1 MFTRPRII
9 PVLLYDD
16 RDLVKTVNFKDRTY
30 LGDPVNAVKI
40 FNRKGIDEL
49 SVLDIG
55 ATKNGREPDY
65 ELLKDIASEAFMP
78 LSCGGGIITAEQ
90 VRELLAIGYEKVVIN
105 SGLIRNPK
113 QIEMAVELFGSQ
125 SIVASID
132 AKMVNGEYKCVISDG
147 IEIINK
153 TPVELAKTVERM
165 GVGEIIINSVDRDG
179 MMQGYDINLVRSVV
193 ESVKIPVT
201 AIGGA
206 GGIKDL
212 KEVLREGHAH
222 AAAGGSMFV
231 YYGRLKAVLITMP
244 DEKELILEGIYQEIE
259 IKG

>member
-16 RDLVKTVNFKDRTY
+16 RDLVKTVKFNERTY

-55 ATKNGREPDY
+55 ATRNRREPDF

-78 LSCGGGIITAEQ
+78 LSCGGGITTVEQ
-90 VRELLAIGYEKVVIN
+90 IHDLLSIGYEKVVIN
-105 SGLIRNPK
+105 TELIRNPDLITK
-113 QIEMAVELFGSQ
+113 SAELFGSQ

-132 AKMVNGEYKCVISDG
+132 AKLVNGMYKCVIADG
-147 IEIINK
+147 TEIIDI
-153 TPVELAKTVERM
+153 PPEHLAKEAERL
-165 GVGEIIINSVDRDG
+165 GAGEIIINSIDNDG
-179 MMQGYDINLVRSVV
+179 MMQGYDTNLVRNVV
-193 ESVKIPVT
+193 DAVSIPVV

-206 GGIKDL
+206 GGISDL
-212 KEVLREGHAH
+212 KAVLDEGHAH

-231 YYGRLKAVLITMP
+231 YYGKLKAVLITAP
-244 DEKELILEGIYQEIE
+244 SEEELLSNGIYS
-259 IKG
+259 

>member
-16 RDLVKTVNFKDRTY
+16 RDLIKTINFKERTY

-55 ATKNGREPDY
+55 ATKNQREPDF

-78 LSCGGGIITAEQ
+78 LSCGGGITNIDQ
-90 VRELLAIGYEKVVIN
+90 VHELLAIGYEKVVIN
-105 SGLIRNPK
+105 SELIKHPELIRK
-113 QIEMAVELFGSQ
+113 SAEAFGSQ

-132 AKMVNGEYKCVISDG
+132 AKIVNGEYRCVINDG
-147 IEIINK
+147 EELINK
-153 TPVELAKTVERM
+153 NPIDLAKEAEKL
-165 GVGEIIINSVDRDG
+165 GAGEIIINSVDRDG
-179 MMQGYDINLVRSVV
+179 MMQGYDIELVRSVV
-193 ESVKIPVT
+193 DTVKIPVT

-206 GGIKDL
+206 GGIQDL
-212 KEVLREGHAH
+212 KNVIEEGHAH

-231 YYGRLKAVLITMP
+231 YYGRLKAVLITAP
-244 DEKELILEGIYQEIE
+244 SEEELLNAGIYN
-259 IKG
+259 

>member
-16 RDLVKTVNFKDRTY
+16 RDLVKTVQFKDRTY

-55 ATKNGREPDY
+55 ATKNNREPDF

-78 LSCGGGIITAEQ
+78 LSCGGGITTVEQ
-90 VRELLAIGYEKVVIN
+90 VHDLLSIGYEKVVIN
-105 SGLIRNPK
+105 SSLIRNPK
-113 QIEMAVELFGSQ
+113 LVTESADLFGSQ

-132 AKMVNGEYKCVISDG
+132 AKFVNGKYKCAVSDG
-147 IEIINK
+147 FEIIDKN
-153 TPVELAKTVERM
+153 PVELAVEAEQL
-165 GVGEIIINSVDRDG
+165 GAGEIIINAIDRDG
-179 MMQGYDINLVRSVV
+179 MMQGYDISLVRNVV
-193 ESVKIPVT
+193 EAVKIPVV

-206 GGIKDL
+206 GGINDL
-212 KEVLREGHAH
+212 KTVLNEGGAH

-231 YYGRLKAVLITMP
+231 YYGRLKAVLITAP
-244 DEKELILEGIYQEIE
+244 SEEQLLDLEVYQN
-259 IKG
+259 K